1 MGWGLSPSSSL
12 LAPPSARSAGWFP
25 GCRPTCPGTG
35 PSVRLAQPCGALSRG
50 LVPGCVLGAVVE
62 GAGLSSCSR
71 ESSSCYLE
79 LSRGA
84 RGVGRG
90 PTVGE
95 WVTVPARRSLQL

>member
-1 MGWGLSPSSSL
+1 MAFTLIITVSTPVSEERRMVPRLPADVPRDWSKCSTR
-12 LAPPSARSAGWFP
+12 AAVP
-25 GCRPTCPGTG
+25 GPCPG
-35 PSVRLAQPCGALSRG
+35 AL
-50 LVPGCVLGAVVE
+50 CVLGAVVE